1 MKKELRKLKDT
12 KTIILIIGS
21 FNLPTFTHYYQGKTN
36 IFYDE
41 QGWSRK
47 QISQT
52 TSATCAKKKPFK
64 ETEAVHHGA

>member
-1 MKKELRKLKDT
+1 MTAHGWIKPFVKTMKKELRKLKDT

-41 QGWSRK
+41 QG
-47 QISQT
+47 
-52 TSATCAKKKPFK
+52 
-64 ETEAVHHGA
+64 